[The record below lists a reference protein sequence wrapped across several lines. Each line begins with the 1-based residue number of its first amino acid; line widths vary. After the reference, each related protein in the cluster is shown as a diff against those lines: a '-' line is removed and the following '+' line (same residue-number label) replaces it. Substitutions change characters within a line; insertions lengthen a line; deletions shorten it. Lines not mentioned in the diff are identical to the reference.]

1 MKRAPVKYLFHR
13 ISAFL
18 KTEKRPSVSRF
29 LSLPS
34 ERPMPTDRA
43 SIFLSAIVLC
53 AALLTGCASTA
64 VIQNEAVEEVPELG
78 SYSLKQV
85 YGNRSET
92 GVSLVL
98 AFSGGGARAAAL
110 AYGVMLELRDTQV
123 IVEGQGRALLE
134 DVKVIS
140 AVSGGSF
147 TAAYY
152 GLYGDAI
159 FNRFEEDVLEQDL
172 ETEITRRV
180 LSLSHLLSNNSR
192 GEAASQVY
200 SEHLFGD
207 RTFADMRTKN
217 APLILINAS
226 DLSSGARISFVQDF
240 FSLLCSDIDSFPIA
254 KAVAASAGV
263 PLLFEP
269 VVLENFD
276 TCDVTPALERL
287 QQAADEF
294 NGSQMELAVQSI
306 AKLANEKQ
314 THRYL
319 HLVDGGIT
327 DNLGLRSIYELV
339 ELYGGIE
346 AFMEIMGRTADSRS
360 VLISVDAA
368 VDSSFGIG
376 QVPDEPSVEQS
387 INAVTD
393 IQLHRYNASTLE
405 LMRNEFGRWHRELS
419 TSGRAVEPYFIDV
432 ALADYPDP
440 DKVAEFN
447 RIPTTLNLSD
457 LQVDA
462 LIEAGRSLLR
472 THPEFQRLLADLK

>member
-1 MKRAPVKYLFHR
+1 MSPQLSRSVLR
-13 ISAFL
+13 IL
-18 KTEKRPSVSRF
+18 LLSV
-29 LSLPS
+29 
-34 ERPMPTDRA
+34 T
-43 SIFLSAIVLC
+43 
-53 AALLTGCASTA
+53 LLTGCASTV
-64 VIQNEAVEEVPELG
+64 VIQNEPLKQEPLEG
-78 SYSLKQV
+78 SYSLKEV
-85 YGNRSET
+85 YGNRTES

-110 AYGVMLELRDTQV
+110 AYGVMLELRDTRV
-123 IVEGQGRALLE
+123 VVEGQGRQLLD

-140 AVSGGSF
+140 SVSGGSF

-152 GLYGDAI
+152 GLFGDAL
-159 FNRFEEDVLEQDL
+159 FSKFEEEVLERDL
-172 ETEITRRV
+172 ETAITDRV
-180 LSLSHLLSNNSR
+180 LSLSHLLSSNSR
-192 GEAASQVY
+192 GEAAAQVY
-200 SEHLFGD
+200 SEFIFGE

-226 DLSSGARISFVQDF
+226 DLSSGARITFIQDF
-240 FSLLCSDIDSFPIA
+240 FSLLCSDINSFPVT

-276 TCDVTPALERL
+276 SCDVGPSLTRL
-287 QQAADEF
+287 QQAAGEY
-294 NGSQMELAVQSI
+294 NGSQMELAVKTI
-306 AKLANEKQ
+306 AKIANEKQ
-314 THRYL
+314 KHRYL

-346 AFMEIMGRTADSRS
+346 AFMRSMGRTGDSRS

-376 QVPDEPSVEQS
+376 QIAEEPSVEQS

-405 LMRNEFGRWHRELS
+405 LMREEFGRWHQELS
-419 TSGRAVEPYFIDV
+419 RSGRQVEPYFIDV
-432 ALADYPDP
+432 ALSDYPDA
-440 DKVAEFN
+440 DKVSEFN
-447 RIPTTLNLSD
+447 RIPTTLNLTD
-457 LQVDA
+457 QQVDA
-462 LIEAGRSLLR
+462 LIEAGRLLLR
-472 THPEFQRLLADLK
+472 THPEFVRLLADLD